1 MKKLTVIIAL
11 MLVVT
16 IGGVYATWNYA
27 QGEVLAVDEYLDGTT
42 TRITEKVIDTA
53 KGKIA
58 IDDSNFSI
66 VIDDANNDKQAELV
80 VSGSIQVTFTPSDGA
95 DETVTA
101 SGIPLQF
108 TISHTGMVHDG
119 QPIFTYVSGPVAI
132 NGGAPVKSVQLT
144 QTELQIGF
152 TQAIVLPTAND
163 YDLFKQDLH
172 NGSLCITVA
181 EFITTP

>member
-58 IDDSNFSI
+58 VDDSNLSIEIDDSN
-66 VIDDANNDKQAELV
+66 NDKIAELV
-80 VSGSIQVTFTPSDGA
+80 VSGYIQVTFTPSDGA
-95 DETVTA
+95 DESV
-101 SGIPLQF
+101 SVNGIPLQF
-108 TISHTGMVHDG
+108 TISHTGLLHDG

-132 NGGAPVKSVQLT
+132 NGGAPVKSAQIT
-144 QTELQIGF
+144 QTEMQIAL
-152 TQAIVLPTAND
+152 TQKIELPFVAD
-163 YDLFKQDLH
+163 YDQFKSDLH
-172 NGSLCITVA
+172 NGSLCITVS
-181 EFITTP
+181 ELVTTP